1 MFLTVRLPKKQSDR
15 LFPPPQNN
23 LLEQAIGCDDG
34 DQAAKI
40 IQNALGIESD
50 GVVSYCFPK
59 NRPTDREQRAA
70 ITSVT

>member
-15 LFPPPQNN
+15 LFPPPHDQ
-23 LLEQAIGCDDG
+23 LGQAIGCDDG

-50 GVVSYCFPK
+50 DVVSYCFPK
-59 NRPTDREQRAA
+59 NWPTDREQRAA
-70 ITSVT
+70 ITSVA